1 MSILPF
7 VAIDGG
13 PYRQRRLS
21 GSPHWRPP
29 PTRFLYSSK
38 HAADTHNKPLIKACF
53 WSRFEKTKV
62 AIWSWICLC
71 VYACV
76 CERDRQRQRVYES
89 ERAAQVRKKTLL
101 VLFSVTS
108 PEYSALSLPPIDSQ
122 KLSIGWQLGWT
133 GVEFSGTVNFP
144 GTFFF
149 FSFGPCD
156 LYHLGFHQ
164 AQNQY
169 IYILRDLLWGI
180 SLYYCGSWQSNP
192 KICRASI
199 KKRWSQAEWGCV
211 GMAEAL
217 FHRRHFFFMSLS
229 LSLGSLGLAF
239 KGFQVIK
246 PGPPRSFI
254 I

>member
-76 CERDRQRQRVYES
+76 WERQTETES
-89 ERAAQVRKKTLL
+89 VWERASCTSKEKNL
-101 VLFSVTS
+101 VSSVLSHISRVQCLVSTTNRF
-108 PEYSALSLPPIDSQ
+108 PETIYWMTVGMNWGGIF
-122 KLSIGWQLGWT
+122 WHC
-133 GVEFSGTVNFP
+133 EFP
-144 GTFFF
+144 WYFFF
-149 FSFGPCD
+149 FLIWAMWFVSSGIPPSTEPIH
-156 LYHLGFHQ
+156 LYIKRFTMR
-164 AQNQY
+164 NQL
-169 IYILRDLLWGI
+169 ILLWE
-180 SLYYCGSWQSNP
+180 L
-192 KICRASI
+192 
-199 KKRWSQAEWGCV
+199 AEQ
-211 GMAEAL
+211 L
-217 FHRRHFFFMSLS
+217 QNL
-229 LSLGSLGLAF
+229 
-239 KGFQVIK
+239 
-246 PGPPRSFI
+246 
-254 I
+254 

>member
-38 HAADTHNKPLIKACF
+38 HAADAHNKPLIKACF

-149 FSFGPCD
+149 FFLIWAMWFVSSGIPPSTEPIH
-156 LYHLGFHQ
+156 LYIKRFTMR
-164 AQNQY
+164 NQL
-169 IYILRDLLWGI
+169 ILLWE
-180 SLYYCGSWQSNP
+180 L
-192 KICRASI
+192 
-199 KKRWSQAEWGCV
+199 AEQ
-211 GMAEAL
+211 L
-217 FHRRHFFFMSLS
+217 QNL
-229 LSLGSLGLAF
+229 
-239 KGFQVIK
+239 
-246 PGPPRSFI
+246 
-254 I
+254 